1 MRHLVFLLIA
11 ASICCARAAEPELA
25 IINAV
30 VSSSEDGP
38 PVASDYRFSPG
49 DYLYF
54 TFEIAGFAV
63 HTENQGEV
71 RKISLSYTVVPM
83 DAQGRPLS
91 EAVPGDIVTTLN
103 PEDKNWVTKR
113 RASFLL
119 PAFVAAGSFHVHVT
133 AKDAFGKTE
142 TARDLPFLMG
152 GVRLVPADSITIE
165 NFRFLRRENDTQPL
179 SLAAYA
185 PGDTVYA
192 RFEMTG
198 FKIGEDNRCR
208 VAYSVTVIGPAGKAF
223 IQNPDA
229 ARLDEGGFYPP
240 QFVPG
245 ELALEMGKKN
255 EPGAYTV
262 IVEARDLIAKQTYQL
277 KQTFSIE

>member
-103 PEDKNWVTKR
+103 PEDKNWVPKR

-142 TARDLPFLMG
+142 SVFG
-152 GVRLVPADSITIE
+152 GDVDMKR
-165 NFRFLRRENDTQPL
+165 
-179 SLAAYA
+179 
-185 PGDTVYA
+185 
-192 RFEMTG
+192 TG
-198 FKIGEDNRCR
+198 G
-208 VAYSVTVIGPAGKAF
+208 
-223 IQNPDA
+223 
-229 ARLDEGGFYPP
+229 DEGRQQKRSPAFGNPVLIFR
-240 QFVPG
+240 VEGGDDVTRNRLG
-245 ELALEMGKKN
+245 ERPALSVHGHDRIAQRDFANFALIFGMHG
-255 EPGAYTV
+255 
-262 IVEARDLIAKQTYQL
+262 EARDLERKVEIVAGREAVIGRNRRPV
-277 KQTFSIE
+277 FGG